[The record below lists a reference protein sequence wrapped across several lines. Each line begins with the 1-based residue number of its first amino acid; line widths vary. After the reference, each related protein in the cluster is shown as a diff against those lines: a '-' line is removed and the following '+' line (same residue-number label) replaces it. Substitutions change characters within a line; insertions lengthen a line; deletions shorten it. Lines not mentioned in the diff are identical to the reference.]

1 MIRRRTFRQD
11 SEPSERIVA
20 LEYIKHAI
28 GNTGPADSVKAV
40 AACDEITTDLVLAAF
55 AREPDFRLIAGQVV
69 DSDITDLE
77 QQGSAIREA
86 AFDEVLHDLL
96 LAVDGDALVHQRFE
110 VDAMQ
115 ITVNADIDAP
125 MQHAL
130 ALHPF
135 ADPQLGEQIRR
146 PVFNQARANSI
157 FNVIAAAILDDD
169 RVDTLQP
176 EESRKHEASRACSDD
191 SDLRPHDG
199 VPDEYAR
206 RIGVRLSDGKGMKA
220 GKPCTIPPHF

>member
-1 MIRRRTFRQD
+1 MIRRWTFRQD
-11 SEPSERIVA
+11 SKPSERIVA

-40 AACDEITTDLVLAAF
+40 AARNEIAIDLVLAAF
-55 AREPDFRLIAGQVV
+55 VRELDLRLVAGQVV
-69 DSDITDLE
+69 DGDVTDIE
-77 QQGSAIREA
+77 QHGSAIREA
-86 AFDEVLHDLL
+86 ALDEVLHDLL
-96 LAVDGDALVHQRFE
+96 LAVDRDALVHQRFE

-135 ADPQLGEQIRR
+135 ADPQLGEQVRR
-146 PVFNQARANSI
+146 PVLDQARANPI
-157 FNVIAAAILDDD
+157 FNVVAAAILDDD
-169 RVDTLQP
+169 RVDTLQA
-176 EESRKHEASRACSDD
+176 EESRKHEACWACSDD

-206 RIGVRLSDGKGMKA
+206 RIGVRRSNGKGP
-220 GKPCTIPPHF
+220 GKPCTIPP